1 MADIKRPGSMAA
13 LGLIET
19 IGAVGGIE
27 AADAALKAATV
38 RLIGKEYADAGLHLI
53 KLVGEV
59 SSVRAAVDAGAAAAH
74 RVGQLAGTHIIP
86 RPDIQLEEW
95 MFAPTGSPKA
105 LAFGR
110 APRIGMTPSGRDD
123 DDGSTDDAPN
133 GTPGVLPDDYLDL
146 PVRELRAAVR
156 SLADFPLQGRQVST
170 ATREQLLDAIREW
183 QALSPDKD

>member
-1 MADIKRPGSMAA
+1 MAA

-27 AADAALKAATV
+27 AADAALKAARV

-59 SSVRAAVDAGAAAAH
+59 AAVRAAVDAGAAAAQ
-74 RVGQLAGTHIIP
+74 RVGQLAGTHVIP
-86 RPDIQLEEW
+86 RPDLQLEAW

-105 LAFGR
+105 MAFTR
-110 APRIGMTPSGRDD
+110 APELGQRATGSDD
-123 DDGSTDDAPN
+123 DDGSTDEAPAA
-133 GTPGVLPDDYLDL
+133 TPGVLPVDYAEL
-146 PVRELRAAVR
+146 PVRELRGVVR
-156 SLADFPLQGRQVST
+156 TLPDFPLQGRQVST

-183 QALSPDKD
+183 QARPGAGG